1 MDKKL
6 LDEILDE
13 LLPTFEAMEA
23 QSAALLMFLKDKEVA
38 TDYQL
43 APYMRQAADASNVR
57 WRATRVRMERLLS
70 AAMKEEP
77 VKQENTE
84 AVKPEP
90 EGDQKPKQK
99 VEQGPKQKV
108 DEKPSQPVAPTSGQP
123 VAGPEGRGKEHQAGQ
138 AATPKDSDNKPA
150 RSESEGKSA
159 A

>member
-1 MDKKL
+1 MDKEV

-23 QSAALLMFLKDKEVA
+23 QSAALLMFLKDKELA
-38 TDYQL
+38 TAYQL

-57 WRATRVRMERLLS
+57 WRATRVRIERLLS
-70 AAMKEEP
+70 AAMKKEEP

-84 AVKPEP
+84 AAAEH
-90 EGDQKPKQK
+90 EEDQKLEQR

-108 DEKPSQPVAPTSGQP
+108 DEKPSHPLAPTSSQQGAQP
-123 VAGPEGRGKEHQAGQ
+123 DGRGKEHEAGQ
-138 AATPKDSDNKPA
+138 AATPNDSDNKPA
-150 RSESEGKSA
+150 RSESERKGA